1 MPNQKILGFPALK
14 GDFLND
20 EIRKFVRNENWELL
34 TDYHFGGYGKVNS
47 ELIEFINLFYIENQI
62 PLDPIYT
69 GKMVFGVM
77 DLINKNYFPRDSKI
91 LLIHTGGIQG
101 IAGMNVKLKIKNL
114 QTININ
120 V

>member
-1 MPNQKILGFPALK
+1 MI
-14 GDFLND
+14 
-20 EIRKFVRNENWELL
+20 
-34 TDYHFGGYGKVNS
+34 TDYHFGGYGKVNP
-47 ELIEFINLFYIENQI
+47 ELIAFINQFYQENKI

-77 DLINKNYFPRDSKI
+77 DLIEKNYFPEHSKI

-101 IAGMNVKLKIKNL
+101 IAGMNIKLKIKHL
-114 QTININ
+114 PTININ

>member
-1 MPNQKILGFPALK
+1 M
-14 GDFLND
+14 
-20 EIRKFVRNENWELL
+20 NE
-34 TDYHFGGYGKVNS
+34 
-47 ELIEFINLFYIENQI
+47 ELIAFINQFYKENQI

-77 DLINKNYFPRDSKI
+77 DLIQKNYFPAQSKI

-101 IAGMNVKLKIKNL
+101 IQGMNMKLRNKQLPI
-114 QTININ
+114 IDIN